1 MSSLSRLSDKNIAD
15 PILRAHYYQRVIE
28 YIDLA
33 DSDLVEYTIKPD
45 EQYRPDL
52 VAYRALGSSELAWL
66 VALVCEVD
74 DVAEPL
80 PVGAECEFPQAGWV
94 RTSMR
99 EFMDEFGLL

>member
-15 PILRAHYYQRVIE
+15 PILRAHYYQIVIE
-28 YIDLA
+28 YIYLS

-52 VAYRALGSSELAWL
+52 AAYRALGSSELAWL

-74 DVAEPL
+74 DVADPL
-80 PVGAECEFPQAGWV
+80 PVGAECEFPHAGWV